1 MDSSGAIAPMKWSGR
16 RHLMRLSRS
25 QTSLA
30 VFAAALAFTLMQ
42 APRIEAQRGQRGGV
56 QRAPREA
63 APVDLTGYWVS
74 LVSEDWRVRMLMG
87 QKGDWLFMMGTYG
100 SLNAE
105 GLRAA
110 NAADPAKEDPCKA
123 YGAAGIMR
131 VPGRL
136 HITWQDD
143 RTLRLDTDAGTQ
155 TRILQFGASQPPAE
169 ATRQGYSVAAWD
181 RRDLKVVTTRMQPGY
196 YFKHGVPYS
205 EDAVMTEHFAL
216 LDGYL
221 FVTTTVID
229 PRYLNGTYDRTLTF
243 KREPDGSKW
252 SPAPC
257 QVP

>member
-1 MDSSGAIAPMKWSGR
+1 MRGPGRFSKAFVAHLAMAFVFLLLPTAP
-16 RHLMRLSRS
+16 L
-25 QTSLA
+25 Q
-30 VFAAALAFTLMQ
+30 
-42 APRIEAQRGQRGGV
+42 AQRGQRGPARIG
-56 QRAPREA
+56 REA

-105 GLRAA
+105 GLRVA
-110 NAADPAKEDPCKA
+110 NATDPAKEDPCKA

-143 RTLRLDTDAGTQ
+143 RTLRIDADAGTQ
-155 TRILQFGASQPPAE
+155 TRVLRFGASQPPAE
-169 ATRQGYSVAAWD
+169 PSRQGYSQASWD
-181 RRDLKVVTTRMQPGY
+181 RRDLKIVTTRMLPGY

-205 EDAVMTEHFAL
+205 EDAVMTEYLAL
-216 LDGYL
+216 LGDSGADYL
-221 FVTTTVID
+221 FVTTSVTD

-252 SPAPC
+252 NPTPC
-257 QVP
+257 SVP